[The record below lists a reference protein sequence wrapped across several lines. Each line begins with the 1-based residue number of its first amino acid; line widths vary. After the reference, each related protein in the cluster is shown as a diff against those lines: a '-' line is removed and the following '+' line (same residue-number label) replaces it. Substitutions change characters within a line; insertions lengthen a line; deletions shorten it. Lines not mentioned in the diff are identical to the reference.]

1 MPTNYLA
8 ALLLALVLI
17 ACGDQPAAEKSAST
31 TSVKLALNWFPEAE
45 HGGFYAAQVHGYY
58 EAAGLHVK
66 ILGGGPDAPVI
77 QRVATGQVAFGVT
90 NADGVLNA
98 RAQQAP
104 VVALMAPYQTSPR
117 VIMVHQSSG
126 IDDIAEIRDITLSLS
141 ARPAFSHYL
150 RKKYP
155 FEGVTIV
162 PYSGNIAPFLADE
175 QYAQQGYI
183 FSEPFVAQSK
193 GVSPRSLL
201 VADTGFN
208 PYASLLIATEETIAQ
223 RPEVVAAMVRA
234 SLQGWQRY
242 MDDPQESNRHI
253 NQINPE
259 MGLDILA
266 YGAQTSRPLVVEASV
281 QQHGLGHMELGRWQ
295 TLLDQM
301 IEAELIESGA
311 VDPAK
316 AFTTRFLP

>member
-1 MPTNYLA
+1 MPAKFLA
-8 ALLLALVLI
+8 TLFLALALS
-17 ACGDQPAAEKSAST
+17 ACGGEPPAEETAST

-58 EAAGLHVK
+58 EAAGLTVD

-77 QRVATGQVAFGVT
+77 QRVATDQVAFGVT

-104 VVALMAPYQTSPR
+104 VVALMAPYQISPR
-117 VIMVHQSSG
+117 VIMVHESSG
-126 IDDIAEIRDITLSLS
+126 IENIADIRDITLSLS

-162 PYSGNIAPFLADE
+162 PYSGNIAPFLINE

-183 FSEPFVAQSK
+183 FSEPFVAKSK
-193 GVSPRSLL
+193 GATPRSLL
-201 VADTGFN
+201 VAETGFN

-223 RPEVVAAMVRA
+223 RPEVVAAMVKA

-242 MDDPQESNRHI
+242 MDDPEETNRRI
-253 NQINPE
+253 NQANPE

-266 YGAQTSRPLVVEASV
+266 FGAQTSRELVLDETA
-281 QQHGLGHMELGRWQ
+281 QKHGLGHMALERWQ
-295 TLLDQM
+295 ILLEQM
-301 IEAELIESGA
+301 IKAELIDSGA
-311 VDPAK
+311 VDPQQ
-316 AFTTRFLP
+316 AFTTGFLP